1 MESVLACEAVWK
13 KETFIMLQDVPRKM
27 IENNKGVDLVA
38 EDALITNEKL
48 LLVSKDVNAVFTV
61 DLYDGK
67 VNLVGSFPE
76 SDFLSPRLSAKI
88 IEYGDEWIF
97 APMNAEKIW
106 FLNKNTL
113 AWRSVPIRLKS
124 IPLKIFQGIRYQD
137 KAFLIGANYPAIICM
152 DMITN
157 KLTYFEEAY
166 KHLEDKR
173 KQLADGY
180 VRNDYVQDGDCFYV
194 ASTLSNEVL
203 KFCMS
208 DCSYEW
214 IKIGNEENR
223 YVGIAWDG
231 KSFWLAPRNGR
242 AVVRWDGEKC
252 VEYKLPQ
259 IPGISGSI
267 FLGCIYDEG
276 KIIMPGNEWGG
287 KTVTFRI
294 DNPFEMTVLPDRYS
308 LYRKVSSEVIVYQT
322 IEGNITIKTK
332 SSIHTYPCKVPQE
345 TWDEFKRT
353 NRANIQQ
360 SLQKKLYTENKTVN
374 LADVLTA
381 VIDEDKVNTGV

>member
-1 MESVLACEAVWK
+1 MFQTAARK
-13 KETFIMLQDVPRKM
+13 KIIT
-27 IENNKGVDLVA
+27 NNKSVDLLA
-38 EDALITNEKL
+38 EDALLTGGKL
-48 LLVSKDVNAVFTV
+48 LLVSKDVNAVFTI
-61 DLYDGK
+61 DLCDGK
-67 VNLVGSFPE
+67 VDLVGCFPE
-76 SDFLSPRLSAKI
+76 SDFLSQRLSAKV

-113 AWRSVPIRLKS
+113 TWRSIPLKFKNT
-124 IPLKIFQGIRYQD
+124 PLKIFQGIKYQD
-137 KAFLIGANYPAIICM
+137 KVFLIGAIYPAIICI

-157 KLTYFEEAY
+157 ELTYLEEVY

-173 KQLADGY
+173 KQIADGY

-208 DCSYEW
+208 NCSYEW

-231 KSFWLAPRNGR
+231 KKFWLAPRNGK
-242 AVVRWDGEKC
+242 AVVMWDGEKS

-259 IPGISGSI
+259 IPGMRGSI
-267 FLGCIYDEG
+267 FLGCICDDG

-287 KTVTFRI
+287 KTVIFRM
-294 DNPFEMTVLPDRYS
+294 DNPSDMTVLPDRYS
-308 LYRKVSSEVIVYQT
+308 FYRKVSNEMIVYQT
-322 IEGNITIKTK
+322 LDGNITIKTQ
-332 SSIHTYPCKVPQE
+332 SSIHTYPCRIQQE
-345 TWDEFKRT
+345 TWDEFKQT
-353 NRANIQQ
+353 NGVDIQE
-360 SLQKKLYTENKTVN
+360 SLKKKLYTENKTVN
-374 LADVLTA
+374 LLDVLTA
-381 VIDEDKVNTGV
+381 VIGEDKINIKV